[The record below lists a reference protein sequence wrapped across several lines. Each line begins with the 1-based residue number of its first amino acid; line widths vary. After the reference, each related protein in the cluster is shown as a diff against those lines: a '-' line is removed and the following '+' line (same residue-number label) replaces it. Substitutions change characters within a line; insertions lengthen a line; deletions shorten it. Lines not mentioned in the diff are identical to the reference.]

1 MTQTETF
8 TRVKLL
14 LSTVLFFTLFL
25 INAQT
30 TVDFKPRYT
39 NSGINGDLTMI
50 GNSIVGNGTL
60 PYNGESNNNSFV
72 GQYINIDPGNGRFS
86 SSSATLGG
94 LTSCD
99 RIVYAGLYWGA
110 NITSAWQ
117 TPETIQFKVPNGNYV
132 PITADTSITEAPN
145 ERLVEQLDL
154 MYYKDVTS
162 YVATLPN
169 PAGEYFVADVSCA
182 VVDELG
188 NSLNAGNRAAGWTM
202 VIVYESPTKP
212 RKFISTFDGF
222 SNVSPGNTEQ
232 FSYSGFVTPP
242 VGNVQGRIGIGAL
255 EGDRNLQGEQLFFA
269 DALLPDTEP
278 NSSFDLLFDAENP
291 ATNFFNSKIT
301 IDGAQ
306 VIARNPAST
315 NTLGWDTAIVD
326 LDPLNNP
333 NSPLIENLI
342 LANGATDATV
352 RVATTG
358 DRIFTFLNTFAV
370 DIIEPVIDV
379 LTSVE
384 DTSGNAIT
392 LGSPV
397 SLGAEV
403 VYNINFENSG
413 TDGALNTEVVNT
425 LPFNV
430 TLDETTIEFL
440 DETGTP
446 LAAGLITYIYNT
458 TSRQLTFTIDDSLV
472 LKDGLAGSYNIRYQ
486 VTASNDC
493 FDYTD
498 ACTNLLE
505 NILET
510 SYDGETSGTNITAQP
525 GLNGVNGCGLGN
537 PGSMDLFVNT
547 SSCNFDSTLTFCNN
561 NLTLTGDDGY
571 NLYEWVNELGANVGN
586 TKVIT
591 VTGPGIYTV
600 TQTRVGCS
608 VTTRVVTVLGL
619 DVTFTP
625 SNNLCKDSAD
635 GTIAVQVNEASANF
649 TYELIQG
656 GSTIATTGA
665 ITVDN
670 YVFTGLDI
678 GTYSVR
684 VTNAAGCFDLQTG
697 LTVTEPPLLQ
707 ASNVVSDDIMPCNG
721 NSLTGRIEVSAIGGT
736 QFTATSDYEY
746 SMDGGAFQESN
757 IFETTVQGNHT
768 ITVRDA
774 NNCSTTTIANVGFD
788 DEIDYNITK
797 LDVNCANSTNGS
809 IAINVTQNNAG
820 NNLTYSIDNG
830 ATFQNSSTFSNLG
843 VGSYDIIIRKVKGK
857 NECETTVTESVDQLI
872 FLEFDA
878 VGGFSCEGGSS
889 TITATVAAQYANEV
903 TYILDGTLTNT
914 TGIFENVSSGMHS
927 VTARHN
933 TFLCQAD
940 PIEINVASYT
950 AMTILG
956 VTPAIDNPNQYE
968 IVFSGGN
975 PDYQYAML
983 PGEIVNVTVE
993 DNDFKDE
1000 NVFNITADGFYT
1012 FFVKD
1017 ANGCIVEYEEEL
1029 EFSDIEIPNFFTP
1042 NGDTVNDEWYPRN
1055 ISPYP
1060 NITVE
1065 VFDRYQRLIVKYEGI
1080 DNAWDGSYDGKPLP
1094 SGDYWYVIRLN
1105 SQSDDREFK
1114 GNVTLYR

>member
-1 MTQTETF
+1 MIQTETF
-8 TRVKLL
+8 TRVKLVAL
-14 LSTVLFFTLFL
+14 IVLFFIPFFT
-25 INAQT
+25 NAQT
-30 TVDFKPRYT
+30 TVPFEKRYE
-39 NSGINGDLTMI
+39 NAGINGDLTMV
-50 GNSIVGNGTL
+50 GNSIVGNDATT
-60 PYNGESNNNSFV
+60 PYNGPSNNNSFAAV
-72 GQYINIDPGNGRFS
+72 YIDVDNDASTFS

-110 NITSAWQ
+110 NVTLITQ
-117 TPETIQFKVPNGNYV
+117 TPETIKFKIPGGAYLD
-132 PITADTSITEAPN
+132 ITADITSATA
-145 ERLVEQLDL
+145 REQLDL

-162 YVATLPN
+162 IVTSLSN
-169 PAGEYFVADVSCA
+169 PAGEYFVANVSCSVA
-182 VVDELG
+182 TPAQPNIG
-188 NSLNAGNRAAGWTM
+188 NKAAGWTL

-212 RKFISTFDGF
+212 RKFITTFDGF
-222 SNVSPGNTEQ
+222 SNVAPGNSEE
-232 FSYSGFVTPP
+232 FSYTGFVTPP
-242 VGNVQGRIGIGAL
+242 SGQVQGRIGIGAL
-255 EGDRNLQGEQLFFA
+255 EGDRALTGEQLLFA
-269 DALLPDTEP
+269 DEIFGAGPAEP
-278 NSSFDLLFDAENP
+278 NGSFDVLFDAENP

-306 VIARNPAST
+306 VTTRTPNST

-333 NSPLIENLI
+333 NSPTIENLI
-342 LANGATDATV
+342 LSNGATDATV
-352 RVATTG
+352 RVATSG
-358 DRIFTFLNTFAV
+358 DRILTFLNTFAV
-370 DIIEPVIDV
+370 DIIEPVVDV

-413 TDGALNTEVVNT
+413 TDSALNTEIVNT

-440 DETGTP
+440 DSSGTP
-446 LAAGLITYIYNT
+446 LAAGLITYTYNT
-458 TSRQLTFTIDDSLV
+458 ATRQLTFTIDDSLV
-472 LKDGLAGSYNIRYQ
+472 LKDGLAGDYNIRYH

-505 NILET
+505 NIIST

-537 PGSMDLFVNT
+537 AGSMDLFVNT

-561 NLTLTGDDGY
+561 NLTISGDDGY
-571 NLYEWVNELGANVGN
+571 NLYEWVDENNNNIGN
-586 TKVIT
+586 TKEIT

-608 VTTRVVTVLGL
+608 ITTRDVTVLGL
-619 DVTFTP
+619 DVDFTP
-625 SNNLCKDSAD
+625 SDNLCKDSAD
-635 GTIAVQVNEASANF
+635 GTIAVQVNEASPNF

-665 ITVDN
+665 ITADN
-670 YVFTGLDI
+670 HMFTGLDI

-684 VTNAAGCFDLQTG
+684 VTNDAGCFDLQSG
-697 LTVTEPPLLQ
+697 LTVSEPTLLQ
-707 ASNVVSDDIMPCNG
+707 ASNVVLDNIMPCNG
-721 NSLTGRIEVSAIGGT
+721 NELSGRIQVNANGGT
-736 QFTATSDYEY
+736 QFTTTGDYEY

-757 IFETTVQGNHT
+757 IFETIVQGNHT
-768 ITVRDA
+768 MTVRDA
-774 NNCSTTTIANVGFD
+774 NNCTTITIANISFD
-788 DEIDYNITK
+788 DEIEYNVTK
-797 LDVNCANSTNGS
+797 TDVNCATSTDGS
-809 IAINVTQNNAG
+809 ISINITQNNAG
-820 NNLTYSIDNG
+820 NALTYSIDG
-830 ATFQNSSTFSNLG
+830 GTTYQNSSTFSNLG
-843 VGSYDIIIRKVKGK
+843 VGSYDIIIRKVKGV
-857 NECETTVTESVDQLI
+857 NTCETTVTESVDQLI

-878 VGGFSCEGGSS
+878 VGGFSCETGSN
-889 TITATVAAQYANEV
+889 TITATVASQYANEV
-903 TYILDGTLTNT
+903 TYILDGSDTNT
-914 TGIFENVSSGMHS
+914 TGIFENVAGGMHS

-940 PIEINVASYT
+940 PLEISFSAYT

-956 VTPAIDNPNQYE
+956 VTPALDNPNLYT
-968 IVFSGGN
+968 ISFSGGN
-975 PDYQYAML
+975 PEYQYAML
-983 PGEIVNVTVE
+983 PGKIVDVTVE
-993 DNDFKDE
+993 DNDFKEE
-1000 NVFNITADGFYT
+1000 NAFGISADGFYT

-1017 ANGCIVEYEEEL
+1017 ANGCIEEFEAEL
-1029 EFSDIEIPNFFTP
+1029 EFVDLEIPNFFTP
-1042 NGDTVNDEWYPRN
+1042 NGDGVNDEWYPRN
-1055 ISPYP
+1055 IEPYP

-1065 VFDRYQRLIVKYEGI
+1065 IFDRYQRLIVKYQGI
-1080 DNAWDGSYDGKPLP
+1080 NNSWNGYYDGKPLP
-1094 SGDYWYVIRLN
+1094 SGDYWYVIKLN
-1105 SQSDDREFK
+1105 SQSDDRMFK

>member
-14 LSTVLFFTLFL
+14 LIIVLFFTPFF

-30 TVDFKPRYT
+30 TVPFEKRYE
-39 NSGINGDLTMI
+39 NVGINGDLIMVS
-50 GNSIVGNGTL
+50 NSIVGNDATT
-60 PYNGESNNNSFV
+60 PYNGGSNNNSFAAV
-72 GQYINIDPGNGRFS
+72 YIDVDSDATTFS
-86 SSSATLGG
+86 SSSAELGG

-99 RIVYAGLYWGA
+99 RVVYAGLYWGA
-110 NITSAWQ
+110 NVTLITQ
-117 TPETIQFKVPNGNYV
+117 TPETIKFKIPGGAYQD
-132 PITADTSITEAPN
+132 ITADIASATA
-145 ERLVEQLDL
+145 REQLDL

-162 YVATLPN
+162 LVSTLSN
-169 PAGEYFVADVSCA
+169 PAGEYFVANVSCA
-182 VVDELG
+182 VG
-188 NSLNAGNRAAGWTM
+188 SGNRAAGWTM
-202 VIVYESPTKP
+202 VVVYESPTKP
-212 RKFISTFDGF
+212 RKFITTFDGF
-222 SNVSPGNTEQ
+222 SNVDPGNSEQ

-242 VGNVQGRIGIGAL
+242 VGAVQGRIGFGAL
-255 EGDRNLQGEQLFFA
+255 EGDRALTGEQLLFA
-269 DALLPDTEP
+269 DAIIPATDP
-278 NSSFDLLFDAENP
+278 NSSFDPLFDAENP
-291 ATNFFNSKIT
+291 INNFFNSKVT
-301 IDGAQ
+301 IDG
-306 VIARNPAST
+306 VIVNTRNPNST

-333 NSPLIENLI
+333 NPPLIENLI

-358 DRIFTFLNTFAV
+358 DRILTFLNTFAV
-370 DIIEPVIDV
+370 DIIEPVVDV

-384 DTSGNAIT
+384 DTDGDAIT

-403 VYNINFENSG
+403 VYNIHFENSG
-413 TDGALNTEVVNT
+413 TDGALNTEIVNT

-430 TLDETTIEFL
+430 TLDQTTIEFL

-446 LAAGLITYIYNT
+446 LAAGLIIYTYNT
-458 TSRQLTFTIDDSLV
+458 ATRQLTFTIDDSLV

-486 VTASNDC
+486 VTASPNC

-505 NILET
+505 NIIST

-525 GLNGVNGCGLGN
+525 GLNGVSDCGLGN
-537 PGSMDLFVNT
+537 AGSMDLFVNT

-608 VTTRVVTVLGL
+608 ITTRVVTVLGL
-619 DVTFTP
+619 EVDFTP
-625 SNNLCKDSAD
+625 SNALCKDSAD
-635 GTIAVQVNEASANF
+635 GTLNVQVTDTEAPF
-649 TYELIQG
+649 TYELFKG
-656 GSTIATTGA
+656 GILQETTGA
-665 ITVDN
+665 ITSDN
-670 YVFTGLDI
+670 YVFSGLDI
-678 GTYSVR
+678 GNDYSVR
-684 VTNAAGCFDLQTG
+684 VTNNLGCFDLQTG
-697 LTVTEPPLLQ
+697 LTITEPTLLQ
-707 ASNVVSDDIMPCNG
+707 ATNAILDNIMPCNG
-721 NSLTGRIEVSAIGGT
+721 IDLTGRIEVSATGGT
-736 QFTATSDYEY
+736 TIIATGDYEY
-746 SMDGGAFQESN
+746 SMDSGAFQESN
-757 IFETTVQGNHT
+757 IFNTAVQGNHT
-768 ITVRDA
+768 MTVRDA
-774 NNCSTTTIANVGFD
+774 NGCTTTTIANISFD
-788 DEIDYNITK
+788 DEIDYNVTK
-797 LDVNCANSTNGS
+797 IDVNCATSTNGT
-809 IAINVTQNNAG
+809 IAVNITQNNAG
-820 NNLTYSIDNG
+820 NTLTYSIDG
-830 ATFQNSSTFSNLG
+830 GSTYQNSSVFNGLG
-843 VGSYDIIIRKVKGK
+843 VGNYDIIIRKVKGV
-857 NECETTVTESVDQLI
+857 NSCETTVTESVDQLI

-878 VGGFSCEGGSS
+878 TGGFSCEGGSS

-903 TYILDGTLTNT
+903 TYILDGSTMNT
-914 TGIFENVSSGMHS
+914 TGIFENVSSGPHN

-968 IVFSGGN
+968 IIFSGGN

-1055 ISPYP
+1055 ILPYP

-1080 DNAWDGSYDGKPLP
+1080 DNAWNGYYDGKPLP

>member
-14 LSTVLFFTLFL
+14 LIIVLFFTPFFM
-25 INAQT
+25 NAQT
-30 TVDFKPRYT
+30 TVPFEKRYE
-39 NSGINGDLTMI
+39 NVGINGDLIMVS
-50 GNSIVGNGTL
+50 NSIVGNDATT
-60 PYNGESNNNSFV
+60 PYNGGSNNNSFAAV
-72 GQYINIDPGNGRFS
+72 YIDVDSDATTFS
-86 SSSATLGG
+86 SSSAELTG

-110 NITSAWQ
+110 NVTLTTQ
-117 TPETIQFKVPNGNYV
+117 TPETIKFKIPGGAYQD
-132 PITADTSITEAPN
+132 ITADIASATA
-145 ERLVEQLDL
+145 REQLDL

-162 YVATLPN
+162 MVTSLSN
-169 PAGEYFVADVSCA
+169 PAGDYFVANVSCA
-182 VVDELG
+182 VG
-188 NSLNAGNRAAGWTM
+188 AGNRAAGWTM
-202 VIVYESPTKP
+202 VVVYESPTKP
-212 RKFISTFDGF
+212 RKFITTFDGF
-222 SNVSPGNTEQ
+222 SNVDPGNSEQ

-242 VGNVQGRIGIGAL
+242 VGAVQGRIGFGAL
-255 EGDRNLQGEQLFFA
+255 EGDRALTGEQLLFA
-269 DALLPDTEP
+269 DAIIPATDP
-278 NSSFDLLFDAENP
+278 NSSFDPLFDAENP
-291 ATNFFNSKIT
+291 INNFFNSKVT
-301 IDGAQ
+301 IDG
-306 VIARNPAST
+306 VIVNTRNPNST

-333 NSPLIENLI
+333 NKPLIENLI

-358 DRIFTFLNTFAV
+358 DRILTFLNTFAV
-370 DIIEPVIDV
+370 DIIEPVVDV

-397 SLGAEV
+397 SLGATV

-413 TDGALNTEVVNT
+413 TDSAINTEIVNT

-430 TLDETTIEFL
+430 TLDETTIEFS
-440 DETGTP
+440 DELGNP
-446 LAAGLITYIYNT
+446 LAPGLISYAYNT
-458 TSRQLTFTIDDSLV
+458 TTRQLTFIIDDTLV
-472 LKDGLAGSYNIRYQ
+472 LQDGLSGSYNIRYQ
-486 VTASNDC
+486 VTASSDC

-505 NILET
+505 NIIST
-510 SYDGETSGTNITAQP
+510 SYDGATSGTNITGQP

-537 PGSMDLFVNT
+537 VGSMDLFVNT

-571 NLYEWVNELGANVGN
+571 NLYEWVDENGTNVGN
-586 TKVIT
+586 TKDIT

-625 SNNLCKDSAD
+625 SDNLCKDSAD

-649 TYELIQG
+649 TYELFKG
-656 GSTIATTGA
+656 GTP
-665 ITVDN
+665 ITSSGVITADN
-670 YVFTGLDI
+670 FIFSGLDI
-678 GTYSVR
+678 GNDYSVR

-697 LTVTEPPLLQ
+697 LTISEPTLLQ

-721 NSLTGRIEVSAIGGT
+721 NSLTGRIEVTATGGT

-757 IFETTVQGNHT
+757 IFETAVQGNHT

-788 DEIDYNITK
+788 DEIEYNITK
-797 LDVNCANSTNGS
+797 SDVNCANSTNGS
-809 IAINVTQNNAG
+809 ISINVTQNNAG

-857 NECETTVTESVDQLI
+857 NECETTVTESIDQLI

-878 VGGFSCEGGSS
+878 TGGFSCEGGSS
-889 TITATVAAQYANEV
+889 TITATVATQYANEV
-903 TYILDGTLTNT
+903 TYILDGTTMNT
-914 TGIFENVSSGMHS
+914 TGIFENVSGGTHS

-968 IVFSGGN
+968 IVFSGGS

-983 PGEIVNVTVE
+983 PGEIVNVTVD

-1029 EFSDIEIPNFFTP
+1029 EFFDLEIPNFFTP
-1042 NGDTVNDEWYPRN
+1042 NGDNVNDEWYPRN
-1055 ISPYP
+1055 ILPYP

-1065 VFDRYQRLIVKYEGI
+1065 VFDRYQRLIVKYVGI
-1080 DNAWDGSYDGKPLP
+1080 DNAWNGYYDGKPLP
-1094 SGDYWYVIRLN
+1094 SGDYWYVIKLN
-1105 SQSDDREFK
+1105 SASDDREFK